1 MKARKIML
9 PDVDVFTGYR
19 AVTGD
24 DGAAVLDARGRPAMQ
39 ETFQPARVAYS
50 LLDLVS
56 VNPAGGR
63 ADDVARM
70 LDLRDDIRAAVRD
83 DKDHVVVS
91 TEAWEACKRRIEAA
105 QFTRNDDVTAAM
117 IRVVREAEA
126 IEAGADQTAA
136 SA

>member
-1 MKARKIML
+1 MKARKILL
-9 PDVDVFTGYR
+9 PEVDVFTGYR
-19 AVTGD
+19 PVTD
-24 DGAAVLDARGRPAMQ
+24 DGGKPVLDGRGRRAMQ
-39 ETFQPARVAYS
+39 ETFQPARVAFT

-83 DKDHVVVS
+83 GADHVVV
-91 TEAWEACKRRIEAA
+91 TPEAWEACKRKIDAA

-117 IRVVREAEA
+117 IRAVRDAEA
-126 IEAGADQTAA
+126 VEVGAESVA
-136 SA
+136 